1 MNDVSPKRSKHWPAG
16 KAFCWS
22 MMKTGKMR
30 AICFF
35 RCEEDETPD
44 GFDGPGCSNIIYLYI
59 EQETASRLDLT
70 PMTMQ
75 NTSRHKTVFTVSIKA
90 EPRARQMLVH
100 RPDQDDH
107 FYAGE
112 TSRSEPSVTC
122 FPSCRTG
129 KRFFPAWSYG
139 KKRRS
144 DETGESSAF
153 RRIVR
158 TDE

>member
-1 MNDVSPKRSKHWPAG
+1 MALMVRDAATSS
-16 KAFCWS
+16 
-22 MMKTGKMR
+22 
-30 AICFF
+30 
-35 RCEEDETPD
+35 
-44 GFDGPGCSNIIYLYI
+44 IYLYI

-100 RPDQDDH
+100 RPNQDDH

-122 FPSCRTG
+122 FPSCRTE
-129 KRFFPAWSYG
+129 KRFFSG
-139 KKRRS
+139 MVIR
-144 DETGESSAF
+144 
-153 RRIVR
+153 
-158 TDE
+158 